1 MLTLEGIYY
10 LFTQLITHALVHALL
25 RLCLS
30 FISAA
35 SFYRSSSKAT
45 NQRWGTISWQQQK
58 GDMFSDAPGGVDI
71 NPNKNINI
79 FWIAWQISYHSQSPI
94 NNFTPSRIL
103 HPISLIHS
111 GQNAILVVCTLA
123 TNEKHQRNVTA
134 MGKRGRIGCNKILIL
149 TFDGTSKP
157 HHKTDNPA
165 GFAGVHHEHSV
176 LVVT

>member
-1 MLTLEGIYY
+1 LYTCINYAYSRGDLLPIYPAHY
-10 LFTQLITHALVHALL
+10 ARFGALL

-79 FWIAWQISYHSQSPI
+79 FWIAWQISYHNQSPI

-103 HPISLIHS
+103 TQYHLY
-111 GQNAILVVCTLA
+111 TLD
-123 TNEKHQRNVTA
+123 KMQFLLFVR
-134 MGKRGRIGCNKILIL
+134 
-149 TFDGTSKP
+149 
-157 HHKTDNPA
+157 
-165 GFAGVHHEHSV
+165 
-176 LVVT
+176 